1 MPTYSVGKIF
11 QLVLLCA
18 RPPFQRDANED
29 GVHTVLFVRMRR
41 LEWFTRYQ
49 PQGKRLNSWKRSR
62 TVCSV
67 TVFTSCEIGAHV
79 EVSTYP
85 VNLSWRNEGNIRVN
99 SRTHLR
105 TRLWLGLRSDSMK
118 TTDTLSLWSKN
129 RIFQRVFSMISIA
142 LNFVV
147 ITCNDFSF
155 LFHCRS
161 LRIGNY
167 WLQSTKSA
175 VHFWLEK
182 LLSLNVGFLNQKDC

>member
-85 VNLSWRNEGNIRVN
+85 VNLSWRNERKYSPELLTQDTPRDKAVTWIKK
-99 SRTHLR
+99 
-105 TRLWLGLRSDSMK
+105 WLYED
-118 TTDTLSLWSKN
+118 N
-129 RIFQRVFSMISIA
+129 RHIE
-142 LNFVV
+142 FVV
-147 ITCNDFSF
+147 KEQN
-155 LFHCRS
+155 L
-161 LRIGNY
+161 
-167 WLQSTKSA
+167 STY
-175 VHFWLEK
+175 
-182 LLSLNVGFLNQKDC
+182 FLND